1 MEKIPVKEKT
11 LCVMAQE
18 LSDSNTGLTLWRREG
33 RKEGRKVG
41 CEVLHCNAILKKMA
55 ARPTGDP

>member
-1 MEKIPVKEKT
+1 MLVWVLQEGEDTKMEKIPVKEKT

-33 RKEGRKVG
+33 RKEGW
-41 CEVLHCNAILKKMA
+41 L
-55 ARPTGDP
+55 

>member
-1 MEKIPVKEKT
+1 MKEKT

-33 RKEGRKVG
+33 RTEGRLVVKSYT
-41 CEVLHCNAILKKMA
+41 AMQF
-55 ARPTGDP
+55 